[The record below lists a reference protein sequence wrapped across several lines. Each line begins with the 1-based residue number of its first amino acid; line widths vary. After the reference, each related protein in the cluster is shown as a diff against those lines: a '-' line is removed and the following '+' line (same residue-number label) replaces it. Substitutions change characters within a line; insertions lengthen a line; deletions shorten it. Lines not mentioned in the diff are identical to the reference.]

1 MAVSTMVDSIRSP
14 PTDTLVT
21 YESPKACS
29 VVAPKG
35 CIVRAGCNKKSTWV
49 MKLLPGMEALAVGE
63 ALEPR
68 DGCTVRVKLVEPVAG
83 WTTLR
88 MLRPYAPDDA
98 WGSCAA
104 AAAAPPTE
112 GTTERLLRALVIE
125 PRDPPVL
132 SAHPP
137 RPWRFPAVDVDDG
150 AGGFERRPH
159 RVAAIEKANDG
170 DRASPVFAV
179 DAPMLRPRG
188 APGAAVAVAGAA
200 VAVAGALSRAEAA
213 ALVAATEAMGYDDAR
228 NSAVRRNDMCAVV
241 VAEAD
246 AAELFRRVRGA
257 VPATVAVGD
266 KTVGPATTANR
277 RWRFYRYAAGAR
289 FLPHFDAAWPA
300 AALDGAGVLVHD
312 ATGRALSWYT
322 LLVYLSDGF
331 DGGATRLH
339 GTDGAVDVL
348 PAAGGAL
355 LFPHGHHPASVYHE
369 GAAVASGTKYVLR
382 TDVLYASSTVD

>member
-1 MAVSTMVDSIRSP
+1 MVDSIRSP

-200 VAVAGALSRAEAA
+200 VAVAGA
-213 ALVAATEAMGYDDAR
+213 
-228 NSAVRRNDMCAVV
+228 
-241 VAEAD
+241 
-246 AAELFRRVRGA
+246 
-257 VPATVAVGD
+257 
-266 KTVGPATTANR
+266 
-277 RWRFYRYAAGAR
+277 
-289 FLPHFDAAWPA
+289 
-300 AALDGAGVLVHD
+300 
-312 ATGRALSWYT
+312 
-322 LLVYLSDGF
+322 
-331 DGGATRLH
+331 
-339 GTDGAVDVL
+339 
-348 PAAGGAL
+348 
-355 LFPHGHHPASVYHE
+355 
-369 GAAVASGTKYVLR
+369 
-382 TDVLYASSTVD
+382 SS